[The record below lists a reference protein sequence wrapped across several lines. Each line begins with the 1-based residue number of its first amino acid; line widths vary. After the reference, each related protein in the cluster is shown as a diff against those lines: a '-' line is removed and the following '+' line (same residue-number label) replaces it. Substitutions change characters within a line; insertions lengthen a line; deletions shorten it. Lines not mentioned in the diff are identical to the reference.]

1 MPAPKPQTISN
12 IATELGEDSARLR
25 KAVKF
30 LSIQPTGKN
39 AHNAD
44 LYRMSKAQKLELKRF
59 SKGAARGASES
70 QQELD
75 LKDQKTKE
83 EIEHLRLKNRKLR
96 DESTPNRIV
105 AEILGGL
112 ATFAAGLLTQKLE
125 IENPVQTA
133 GLEPAE
139 IRQINKKTND
149 EIRARFDSEFAKW
162 QKYLD
167 ESITSSESGGPTN

>member
-12 IATELGEDSARLR
+12 IATELGEDSARIR
-25 KAVKF
+25 KLVQA
-30 LSIQPTGKN
+30 LGIRPTGKN

-44 LYRMSKAQKLELKRF
+44 LYRMSKAQKAKLR
-59 SKGAARGASES
+59 AASREAAQGGS

-96 DESTPNRIV
+96 DESTPNRVV

-112 ATFAAGLLTQKLE
+112 CTFLASYLTQKLE
-125 IENPVQTA
+125 IENPVHTA

-139 IRQINKKTND
+139 IRGINKKLND
-149 EIRARFDSEFAKW
+149 EIRARFTGELEKWKQYVDDQQEVSE
-162 QKYLD
+162 
-167 ESITSSESGGPTN
+167 